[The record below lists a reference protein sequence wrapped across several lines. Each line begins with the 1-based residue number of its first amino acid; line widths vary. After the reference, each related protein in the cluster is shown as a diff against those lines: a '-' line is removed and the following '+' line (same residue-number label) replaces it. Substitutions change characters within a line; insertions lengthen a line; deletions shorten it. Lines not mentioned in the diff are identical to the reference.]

1 MIDASKQFPEMVKR
15 CEEAVVKAFP
25 IASTNHVLSASNF
38 RWEDLGDDVTNNIA
52 LHKEYKTKDKTLTAK
67 LIADLEIREKG
78 GRSIDKMK
86 HFVLLTLPHVTC
98 RSSYIVNGHEVQTV
112 NQLRLRPGPYT
123 RYTASNDTETFIN
136 AAGGGYKIVFERETG
151 RLRLKSGTSH
161 VDIYP
166 ILAGLGI
173 TDKAMLDAWGGEV
186 FEANK
191 KYDDP
196 KALEKL
202 YHTMRRFSEPVTD
215 SAQLKTAVDTY
226 FRSKA
231 IDPRISKITLGK
243 EYKAIEPGLL
253 FDAASKAVALANG
266 FAKAD
271 DTESLAFKSIHS
283 VEDFVPEKIAKA
295 VPFITREIAYK
306 MDRDPKITSLISPAT
321 FSGTVLSW
329 FETSEFTRYSEQNNP
344 VDMAGTVNLTTTM
357 GEGGI
362 QSTHAVKDEVR
373 LVHPSHMGFLDP
385 CHSPEGSRIGI
396 TGHLALGAEKRG
408 NDLVIRVTDAK
419 TGETVHKTP
428 QELELAVIA
437 FNDQYDLT
445 KAKPK
450 PVSPMVKAKNGSKIE
465 IVPAASVQ
473 YIFRDPKGFFSIVTN
488 AIPFLHNNSP
498 NRVLMAD
505 RHIEQSVPLKDPDMP
520 LVQSRYAGEL
530 GYHDFFG
537 RSFNARSPDDGVITK
552 ITKDEIK
559 VKVGGEVKTVYLH
572 NNYPL
577 NGDAFLHDTPIVKV
591 GDKVKKGQ
599 VLADNNFSK
608 NGTLTFSKRLTSVSG
623 DTHVLWFDEKGG
635 HFTPIQDAPARAG
648 VRSLAMC
655 SDGKIVT
662 SPIKAFIGHY
672 TDRGMYKIITDTGTI
687 VKATESHSFVT
698 AGEDGH
704 LIKVKPEEMK
714 EGITLLPQA
723 HSFEL
728 PEDIEWAEGHAKRGA
743 ASIRLRLDR
752 DAGFLFGIYV
762 AEGSG
767 RRAIMMAATEPEIRE
782 KLVAIAKKWG
792 LGYKETPTMIVIYS
806 AALRNLLHE
815 KCGYLSQHKR
825 IPDLLWSAPREFKI
839 GFIDGY
845 WSGDGSA
852 NKGNVSAATASY
864 ILAVGLRMLLAHL
877 GVRTHL
883 GMEPAKGTHMAS
895 WHIRAY
901 QETLGNFPELSLLRK
916 HKGVV
921 RLASLPM
928 SLSRDRIPITHQQR
942 LLIDKILGKQ
952 IRNDVGYV
960 TRPMIKGI
968 IEKLPEEIQR
978 LYKAPV
984 WWDVA
989 VSVVP
994 TDFEDYV
1001 YDLDMA
1007 PVSTFLV
1014 ESGLAVHNTAYMPYK
1029 GMNFEDG
1036 IVISEGAAKKL
1047 TSSHKYD
1054 LRLDKTATMKTG
1066 LKIWLAHYPDRA
1078 DIIKPDK
1085 YDADGIVKKGAIL
1098 AKGDPVIPA
1107 VEQAQIDEEM
1117 AYARLHKSL
1126 RTPFRDVSIYWEEN
1140 YPGEVIDVVKTGKFV
1155 RVFVKTDEA
1164 LQIGD
1169 KLSQSSGGKGIVV
1182 ALIPDNEMYRDEKG
1196 NVIDVLFNPA
1206 SVGGRV
1212 NPGQFFE
1219 GAAGKISE
1227 KTGKKYL
1234 VDNFSS
1240 ESSLKKLQNDLKANG
1255 LKDTENVFDP
1265 VGNRTIENVFVGQ
1278 VPFFKL
1284 KHQVRHKFSAK
1295 GIGPYT
1301 GEQQP
1306 AKVSGESAQNI
1317 GTGELYALLGG
1328 GSTHFLKDVST
1339 LKSQSNPEYWRA
1351 YQLGLPTPPP
1361 KSPYILDKFMTYLEG
1376 AGINLVQDGSQFKV
1390 LPLTDKAVLAKSH
1403 GEIKNPSVVRASDLR
1418 PEAGG
1423 LFDREITGGFG
1434 GVNWNH
1440 IVLESPIPN
1449 PLMERPIVSVT
1460 KITSSQFKQIME
1472 GLLFVKP
1479 DGSMTTDH
1487 TQGKAA
1493 GEGIKYLLDRI
1504 DIDKELKDLVPA
1516 IRTARASQL
1525 DDMNRRRRYLQSLKL
1540 SGLKPS
1546 QAYIQ
1551 SVVPVIPPVFR
1562 QIYPLPDG
1570 ALNVADPNHCYREI
1584 LLVNNQLKDL
1594 KAKGVDSKNLAN
1606 LRSSLYGAVQGM
1618 AGVAEP
1624 LTRGKNFQGFISTIK
1639 GRINKYGLFQGRVVK
1654 RPQDLSGRSTIIPN
1668 PKYGIDDVG
1677 IPEDMGLVIYKP
1689 FIMRRLVVSGIP
1701 PMQAS
1706 ELIEKKDERALAA
1719 LRAEIKERPVYLNRA
1734 PTLHKFGILA
1744 LKPTLVK
1751 GQAIQINPLIVKGF
1765 NMDFDGDQQYIH
1777 VVAFLSE
1784 SAILKA
1790 KELFGNS
1797 FVEDHRMA
1805 ARFNL
1810 TIPSVK
1816 DGDVFMFH
1824 LEDFPVG
1831 EKIKVTEG
1839 EKGPIEWYAAI
1850 PGTKV
1855 AAYDEKTGKA
1865 VWAAVTLW
1873 SKHLDRLVET
1883 VELESGRQLFVDDD
1897 PRAVYGLEA
1906 GSLGFVRHSPADAVR
1921 TKMWVPR
1928 VSEIE
1933 EAPGGRTWTPVFEDG
1948 GRLHLNSSI
1957 DLDFDFGYLVGAAAG
1972 DGWGVHSHETTRG
1985 VSISYGEGGEPV
1997 VDRCDTIISRM
2008 FSGIA
2013 PEKSLHDSGGYGT
2026 SWVATWSSVEL
2037 GSLIGGLTGRGAENK
2052 HLPPFFMSA
2061 PLAFRKGLFAGLMDT
2076 DGSISISRAKK
2087 KPQLMSNASSKSLR
2101 LLQEAGLLAASFG
2114 IASRITPTKTPAG
2127 LPFWS
2132 LGFCGPDI
2140 KRWGGEGM
2148 AHPGKLKALAEAK
2161 DIDDSRPAPRAD
2173 IIPITESL
2181 ASFIREE
2188 IPAPRNATKKQK
2200 SLYTIFSSARNRLS
2214 VARAIVDDLL
2224 KVVPRNKILEH
2235 PKGLVWLT
2243 LVENRKV
2250 KWDRVTGFTKTGI
2263 RKTGYDLTVPGY
2275 ETFMSADGVILSN
2288 TVGIH
2293 VPVSEDARKEA
2304 FNKMPST
2311 HLLAVTDF
2319 SAMHAPSKEYALGL
2333 YLMTEPKG
2341 IPVQAK
2347 ATGEVVSMYE
2357 AGKIKI
2363 NTPVVIGGKIWTAG
2377 QVIINDLF
2385 PSDLKPGNVTITRKV
2400 MEDFLANLARKHP
2413 KEAGAVITSL
2423 KDWGAKAVTEI
2434 GFSVGLK
2441 DLETDYKAR
2450 DLILSDAAKAAK
2462 TVGFDKAYLDATTKM
2477 NDLVKNSKENRFVIG
2492 NITSGAF
2499 GKGSQITQ
2507 MIATPVAMVD
2517 HKGEVIKVPITKS
2530 YAEGHDIASYWA
2542 TIPGSRKGLMDKGL
2556 GTQDVGTLS
2565 KRLVNTTIEQII
2577 STMDCGTEQGIPM
2590 PPDSRDALDR
2600 VIARGPYKGQV
2611 VTPEFAG
2618 KLKSK
2623 GVPEIVVRS
2632 PLRCSAIRGICAKCY
2647 GLAENGQFLPVGFH
2661 VGALVGQSVS
2671 EPVLQ
2676 TMLRGFHTG
2685 GAISK
2690 SRVGF
2695 DRIEEI
2701 FEMPENVVGKASLAM
2716 QGGTVTN
2723 VKPGLGGGWNVTI
2736 GTMDHF
2742 VPKELGLSVK
2752 KGDKIAA
2759 GQKISETGAIKPQEL
2774 LEATGDIH
2782 RVRDQI
2788 IADLQKEYSSGGINM
2803 RRKLFETA
2811 VKPMTDRA
2819 EVIDA
2824 GGANRLGIYRG
2835 DIVSINKIE
2844 DVNAKL
2850 PQKEKI
2856 QYRAT
2861 LLPIRV
2867 SPFKGEDFIGKLM
2880 FERPHETLKEAPA
2893 IGAIADLAKGH
2904 PVTRFVFGS
2913 FKKA

>member
-202 YHTMRRFSEPVTD
+202 YHTMRKFSEPVTD
-215 SAQLKTAVDTY
+215 STQLKTAVDMF

-253 FDAASKAVALANG
+253 FDSASKAVALANG
-266 FAKAD
+266 FAKSD

-283 VEDFVPEKIAKA
+283 VEDFVPEKIVKA

-1594 KAKGVDSKNLAN
+1594 KAKGVDGKNLAS

-1765 NMDFDGDQQYIH
+1765 NMDFDGD
-1777 VVAFLSE
+1777 
-1784 SAILKA
+1784 
-1790 KELFGNS
+1790 
-1797 FVEDHRMA
+1797 
-1805 ARFNL
+1805 
-1810 TIPSVK
+1810 
-1816 DGDVFMFH
+1816 
-1824 LEDFPVG
+1824 
-1831 EKIKVTEG
+1831 
-1839 EKGPIEWYAAI
+1839 
-1850 PGTKV
+1850 
-1855 AAYDEKTGKA
+1855 
-1865 VWAAVTLW
+1865 
-1873 SKHLDRLVET
+1873 
-1883 VELESGRQLFVDDD
+1883 
-1897 PRAVYGLEA
+1897 
-1906 GSLGFVRHSPADAVR
+1906 
-1921 TKMWVPR
+1921 
-1928 VSEIE
+1928 
-1933 EAPGGRTWTPVFEDG
+1933 
-1948 GRLHLNSSI
+1948 
-1957 DLDFDFGYLVGAAAG
+1957 
-1972 DGWGVHSHETTRG
+1972 
-1985 VSISYGEGGEPV
+1985 
-1997 VDRCDTIISRM
+1997 
-2008 FSGIA
+2008 
-2013 PEKSLHDSGGYGT
+2013 
-2026 SWVATWSSVEL
+2026 
-2037 GSLIGGLTGRGAENK
+2037 
-2052 HLPPFFMSA
+2052 
-2061 PLAFRKGLFAGLMDT
+2061 
-2076 DGSISISRAKK
+2076 
-2087 KPQLMSNASSKSLR
+2087 
-2101 LLQEAGLLAASFG
+2101 
-2114 IASRITPTKTPAG
+2114 
-2127 LPFWS
+2127 
-2132 LGFCGPDI
+2132 
-2140 KRWGGEGM
+2140 
-2148 AHPGKLKALAEAK
+2148 
-2161 DIDDSRPAPRAD
+2161 
-2173 IIPITESL
+2173 
-2181 ASFIREE
+2181 
-2188 IPAPRNATKKQK
+2188 
-2200 SLYTIFSSARNRLS
+2200 
-2214 VARAIVDDLL
+2214 
-2224 KVVPRNKILEH
+2224 
-2235 PKGLVWLT
+2235 
-2243 LVENRKV
+2243 
-2250 KWDRVTGFTKTGI
+2250 
-2263 RKTGYDLTVPGY
+2263 
-2275 ETFMSADGVILSN
+2275 

>member
-1 MIDASKQFPEMVKR
+1 MIDAAKQFPEMVKR
-15 CEEAVVKAFP
+15 CEEAIVKAFP

-78 GRSIDKMK
+78 GRSVDKMK

-161 VDIYP
+161 IDIYP

-173 TDKAMLDAWGGEV
+173 TDKAMLDAWGSEV

-196 KALEKL
+196 GALEKL
-202 YHTMRRFSEPVTD
+202 YHTMRKFAEPVTD
-215 SAQLKTAVDTY
+215 RTQLKTAVDMF
-226 FRSKA
+226 FRSKT

-266 FAKAD
+266 FAKPD

-295 VPFITREIAYK
+295 VPFVTREISYK

-385 CHSPEGSRIGI
+385 VHSPEGCFGPESEVMTDRGWVPWPSVSSETRFACLLDDGHLEYHPPEELQKYHYSGPMFGFRSETIEYLVTPNHRMWCRTDDPRSGQNGNRKLRLPKTMYRFETAEEIHGKRRKVMCGGHLPYEGRQKDRIGFVLPKIMKENATKTFPAFRIEDFAALLGWYLSEGNLNGLYRSMITQTLSSSPENCEEIADILTRMHLRWCFDGKKRFTISGKQLRDYLSQFGKSRTKFIPEEAFEWPERARRALLDTLMKGDGRKPRNGWNNAAYCTNSLRLAKDVERLCFGLGISTRVTLGQKAKSPKHADTWEVRLHSRTERDVAPRLRAFKSKQYIKKYDGLVYCATVPGGRLYCRLNGKGGCWYGNSKIGI

-408 NDLVIRVTDAK
+408 NDLIIRVTDAK

-445 KAKPK
+445 KARPK

-520 LVQSRYAGEL
+520 LVQSRYVGEL

-537 RSFNARSPDDGVITK
+537 RSFNARSPEDGVVAK
-552 ITKDEIK
+552 ITKDEIRI
-559 VKVGGEVKTVYLH
+559 KVGKEVKTVYLH

-623 DTHVLWFDEKGG
+623 DTHVLWFDEMGG
-635 HFTPIQDAPARAG
+635 HFTPIQDTPARAG

-728 PEDIEWAEGHAKRGA
+728 PEDIGWAEGHAKRGA

-864 ILAVGLRMLLAHL
+864 TLAVGLRMLLAHL

-895 WHIRAY
+895 WNIRAY

-960 TRPMIKGI
+960 TRPMIEGI

-1001 YDLDMA
+1001 YDLDMT

-1066 LKIWLAHYPDRA
+1066 LKIWLAHYPDKA
-1078 DIIKPDK
+1078 DIVKPDK
-1085 YDADGIVKKGAIL
+1085 YDPDGIVKKGAIL

-1140 YPGEVIDVVKTGKFV
+1140 YPGEVIDVVKTGKFI

-1169 KLSQSSGGKGIVV
+1169 KLSQSAGGKGIVV

-1212 NPGQFFE
+1212 NPGQLFE
-1219 GAAGKISE
+1219 ATAGKIAE

-1234 VDNFSS
+1234 VDNFSY

-1390 LPLTDKAVLAKSH
+1390 LPLTDKAVLAKSN

-1434 GVNWNH
+1434 GVHWNH
-1440 IVLESPIPN
+1440 IALESPMPN

-1493 GEGIKYLLDRI
+1493 GEGIKHLLDRI
-1504 DIDKELKDLVPA
+1504 DVDKELKEIIPV
-1516 IRTARASQL
+1516 IRTARSTQL
-1525 DDMNRRRRYLQSLKL
+1525 DDLNRRRRYLQALKL
-1540 SGLKPS
+1540 SGLNPS

-1551 SVVPVIPPVFR
+1551 SVVPVIPPIFR

-1618 AGVAEP
+1618 AGVTEP

-1668 PKYGIDDVG
+1668 PKFGIDDVG

-1706 ELIEKKDERALAA
+1706 ELIEKKDERAMAA
-1719 LRAEIKERPVYLNRA
+1719 LRAEVKERPVYFNRA
-1734 PTLHKFGILA
+1734 PTLHKFGIMA
-1744 LKPTLVK
+1744 FKPTIVK
-1751 GQAIQINPLIVKGF
+1751 GQAIQINPLVVKGF
-1765 NMDFDGDQQYIH
+1765 NADIDGDT
-1777 VVAFLSE
+1777 
-1784 SAILKA
+1784 
-1790 KELFGNS
+1790 
-1797 FVEDHRMA
+1797 M
-1805 ARFNL
+1805 
-1810 TIPSVK
+1810 
-1816 DGDVFMFH
+1816 
-1824 LEDFPVG
+1824 
-1831 EKIKVTEG
+1831 
-1839 EKGPIEWYAAI
+1839 
-1850 PGTKV
+1850 
-1855 AAYDEKTGKA
+1855 
-1865 VWAAVTLW
+1865 
-1873 SKHLDRLVET
+1873 
-1883 VELESGRQLFVDDD
+1883 
-1897 PRAVYGLEA
+1897 
-1906 GSLGFVRHSPADAVR
+1906 
-1921 TKMWVPR
+1921 
-1928 VSEIE
+1928 
-1933 EAPGGRTWTPVFEDG
+1933 
-1948 GRLHLNSSI
+1948 
-1957 DLDFDFGYLVGAAAG
+1957 
-1972 DGWGVHSHETTRG
+1972 
-1985 VSISYGEGGEPV
+1985 
-1997 VDRCDTIISRM
+1997 
-2008 FSGIA
+2008 
-2013 PEKSLHDSGGYGT
+2013 
-2026 SWVATWSSVEL
+2026 
-2037 GSLIGGLTGRGAENK
+2037 
-2052 HLPPFFMSA
+2052 
-2061 PLAFRKGLFAGLMDT
+2061 
-2076 DGSISISRAKK
+2076 
-2087 KPQLMSNASSKSLR
+2087 
-2101 LLQEAGLLAASFG
+2101 
-2114 IASRITPTKTPAG
+2114 
-2127 LPFWS
+2127 
-2132 LGFCGPDI
+2132 
-2140 KRWGGEGM
+2140 
-2148 AHPGKLKALAEAK
+2148 
-2161 DIDDSRPAPRAD
+2161 
-2173 IIPITESL
+2173 
-2181 ASFIREE
+2181 
-2188 IPAPRNATKKQK
+2188 
-2200 SLYTIFSSARNRLS
+2200 
-2214 VARAIVDDLL
+2214 
-2224 KVVPRNKILEH
+2224 
-2235 PKGLVWLT
+2235 
-2243 LVENRKV
+2243 
-2250 KWDRVTGFTKTGI
+2250 
-2263 RKTGYDLTVPGY
+2263 
-2275 ETFMSADGVILSN
+2275 
-2288 TVGIH
+2288 GIH

-2319 SAMHAPSKEYALGL
+2319 SVMHAPSKEYALGL

-2341 IPVQAK
+2341 IPIQAK
-2347 ATGEVVSMYE
+2347 ATSEAISMYE

-2363 NTPVVIGGKIWTAG
+2363 NTPVVVGGKIWTAG
-2377 QVIINDLF
+2377 QAIVNDLF
-2385 PSDLKPGNVTITRKV
+2385 PSDLKPGNVTITRKI
-2400 MEDFLANLARKHP
+2400 MDDFLSNLARKHP
-2413 KEAGAVITSL
+2413 KEAGAVINSL

-2462 TVGFDKAYLDATTKM
+2462 TVGFDKAYLDATSKM

-2647 GLAENGQFLPVGFH
+2647 GLAENGQLLPVGFH

-2701 FEMPENVVGKASLAM
+2701 FEMPENVVGKATISM
-2716 QGGTVTN
+2716 QGGAVTS
-2723 VKPGLGGGWNVTI
+2723 VKPGLGGGWNVTV
-2736 GTMDHF
+2736 GTMNHF
-2742 VPKELGLSVK
+2742 VPKELGLAVK
-2752 KGDKIAA
+2752 HGDKVTA
-2759 GQKISETGAIKPQEL
+2759 GQKLSETGAIKPQEL

-2788 IADLQKEYSSGGINM
+2788 ITDLNKEYSGGGINM
-2803 RRKLFETA
+2803 RRKLFEA
-2811 VKPMTDRA
+2811 AIKPMTDRA

-2824 GGANRLGIYRG
+2824 GGAERLGIYRG